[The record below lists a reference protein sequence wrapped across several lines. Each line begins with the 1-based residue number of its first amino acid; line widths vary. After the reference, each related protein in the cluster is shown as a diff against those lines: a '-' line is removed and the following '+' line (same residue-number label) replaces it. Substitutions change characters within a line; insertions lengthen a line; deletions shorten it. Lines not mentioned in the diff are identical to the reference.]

1 MPEAEEK
8 QKETVDIDTSGP
20 EVEIKLPEEKTKD
33 EDKTYEDERET
44 KLEDGGVADDTPEKP
59 VEQPAVQGSDKQESN
74 AKEVEDYSE
83 GVKKRIAKLTK
94 KMREAERQKDE
105 ALRYAESVK
114 KERDQFKSQA
124 TSLDKNYATEM
135 EGRIASSLAAAQAKL
150 AAARESQDSKAE
162 VEALTAI
169 SQLGYEQGKLA
180 ELKTAQQM
188 EETAAKDKPQ
198 TIAQPKRPA
207 SPDPRAEAWAEKNE
221 WFGKDNAM
229 TYTAFDL
236 HRKLTEEEGYD
247 PKSDEYYAEIDKRI
261 RLEFPHKF
269 DTTVEK
275 QTSKPT
281 QNVASAT
288 RSSKTSRKSVRLT
301 SSQVAIAKKLGVP
314 LEEYAKQ
321 LMNTKGV
328 CETTY
333 EHEGGI
339 GIWKR
344 INQLVRAKLSKVIQ
358 QKYNHKLKRLSQKQ
372 DQKFGLHHR
381 T

>member
-1 MPEAEEK
+1 MPEEEK
-8 QKETVDIDTSGP
+8 QKDTVDIDTSGP
-20 EVEIKLPEEKTKD
+20 EVEVKLPEEKIKE

-44 KLEDGGVADDTPEKP
+44 KLADGGSADDSSKESNQQPDVRVEENKTEQTTDEK
-59 VEQPAVQGSDKQESN
+59 GSDKQQSN
-74 AKEVEDYSE
+74 TREVEEYSE

-94 KMREAERQKDE
+94 KMREAERQKEE

-114 KERDQFKSQA
+114 KERDQFKTQA

-135 EGRIASSLAAAQAKL
+135 EGRISSSLAAAQAKL

-188 EETAAKDKPQ
+188 QEKAAKDQPQ
-198 TIAQPKRPA
+198 TKQPTRPTA
-207 SPDPRAEAWAEKNE
+207 PDPKAEAWAEKND

-247 PKSDEYYAEIDKRI
+247 PKSDDYYAEIDRRI
-261 RLEFPHKF
+261 RLEFPQKF
-269 DTTVEK
+269 DTSVEK

-288 RSSKTSRKSVRLT
+288 RSSKTGRKSVRLT

-321 LMNTKGV
+321 LMNTKEV
-328 CETTY
+328 
-333 EHEGGI
+333 
-339 GIWKR
+339 
-344 INQLVRAKLSKVIQ
+344 
-358 QKYNHKLKRLSQKQ
+358 
-372 DQKFGLHHR
+372 
-381 T
+381 

>member
-1 MPEAEEK
+1 MPETEEDK
-8 QKETVDIDTSGP
+8 TIDIDTSGP
-20 EVEIKLPEEKTKD
+20 EVEVKLPEEKTKE
-33 EDKTYEDERET
+33 EDKTYESSEDNIITSDSSEESSQQPDVQA
-44 KLEDGGVADDTPEKP
+44 KDGGSV
-59 VEQPAVQGSDKQESN
+59 QPASEQGSDKQKDN
-74 AKEVEDYSE
+74 RKEVEEYSE

-94 KMREAERQKDE
+94 KMREAERQRDE
-105 ALRYAESVK
+105 AISFAERTK
-114 KERDQFKSQA
+114 KERDEFKTQSI
-124 TSLDKNYATEM
+124 SLDKNYATEM

-188 EETAAKDKPQ
+188 QETAAKEKPAVP
-198 TIAQPKRPA
+198 TQPKRPSA
-207 SPDPRAEAWAEKNE
+207 PDPKAEAWAEKNE

-236 HRKLTEEEGYD
+236 HRKLTEEEGFD
-247 PKSDEYYAEIDKRI
+247 PKSDDYYEEIDKRI

-288 RSSKTSRKSVRLT
+288 RSSKTGRKSVRLT

-321 LMNTKGV
+321 LMNTKEV
-328 CETTY
+328 
-333 EHEGGI
+333 
-339 GIWKR
+339 
-344 INQLVRAKLSKVIQ
+344 
-358 QKYNHKLKRLSQKQ
+358 
-372 DQKFGLHHR
+372 
-381 T
+381 

>member
-1 MPEAEEK
+1 MPETEEK

-20 EVEIKLPEEKTKD
+20 EVEIKLPEEKIKE

-44 KLEDGGVADDTPEKP
+44 KLEDGGSANDSSKEP
-59 VEQPAVQGSDKQESN
+59 VEQPDVQADVQKSDEKGSDKQQSN
-74 AKEVEDYSE
+74 TREVEEYSE

-94 KMREAERQKDE
+94 KMREAERQKEE

-114 KERDQFKSQA
+114 KERDEFKTQA

-135 EGRIASSLAAAQAKL
+135 EGRISSSLAAAQAKL

-188 EETAAKDKPQ
+188 QEKAAKDQPQ
-198 TIAQPKRPA
+198 IKQPTRPTA
-207 SPDPRAEAWAEKNE
+207 PDPKAEAWAEKND

-247 PKSDEYYAEIDKRI
+247 PKSDDYYAEIDRRI
-261 RLEFPHKF
+261 RLEFPQKF
-269 DTTVEK
+269 DTSVEK

-288 RSSKTSRKSVRLT
+288 RSSKTGRKSVRLT

-321 LMNTKGV
+321 LMNTKEV
-328 CETTY
+328 
-333 EHEGGI
+333 
-339 GIWKR
+339 
-344 INQLVRAKLSKVIQ
+344 
-358 QKYNHKLKRLSQKQ
+358 
-372 DQKFGLHHR
+372 
-381 T
+381 